1 MKLRISPYVITGIIF
16 ILLMR
21 CESVRPYQRIYLND
35 YEMKPGQPGSRK
47 FEEQV
52 QAYREGASGGGS
64 NKSSG
69 GCGCN

>member
-1 MKLRISPYVITGIIF
+1 MRIRSIYKILVIISLGATA
-16 ILLMR
+16 
-21 CESVRPYQRIYLND
+21 CESVRPYQRVYLND

-52 QAYREGASGGGS
+52 HAYREGATGGGS
-64 NKSSG
+64 SKGSG